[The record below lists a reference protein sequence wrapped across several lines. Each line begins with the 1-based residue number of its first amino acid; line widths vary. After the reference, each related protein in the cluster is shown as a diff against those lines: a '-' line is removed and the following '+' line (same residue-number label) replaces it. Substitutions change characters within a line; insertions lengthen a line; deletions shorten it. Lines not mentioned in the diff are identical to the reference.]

1 MNKTLKWI
9 LGIAAVLVLVA
20 ALFAVGFMWRSHMAG
35 GWDEVRSFDGQWS
48 HPMMRDNWDGP
59 RQRGDWNHPMTH
71 APGACAGVN
80 SRRFSPFGGFFF
92 FGGLVKFAL
101 FAGLL
106 YGAYW
111 LGRRNARIT
120 LDPKPGAPVDASAA
134 PKTPEQDS

>member
-1 MNKTLKWI
+1 MNKTWKWI

-48 HPMMRDNWDGP
+48 RPMMRDDWHP
-59 RQRGDWNHPMTH
+59 RSDWNRPMMRDR
-71 APGACAGVN
+71 GFV
-80 SRRFSPFGGFFF
+80 PFGGFFL

-101 FAGLL
+101 FVGLL

-111 LGRRNARIT
+111 LGRRNARVT
-120 LDPKPGAPVDASAA
+120 LDPSTSSGQRPKPSASVDASAA
-134 PKTPEQDS
+134 LKTPEQDS

>member
-1 MNKTLKWI
+1 MIGAIKEINMNKTLKWI
-9 LGIAAVLVLVA
+9 LGIAAVLVLVT

-48 HPMMRDNWDGP
+48 HPMMNNDWDGP
-59 RQRGDWNHPMTH
+59 RQRGDWNGPMMNT
-71 APGACAGVN
+71 
-80 SRRFSPFGGFFF
+80 RRFSPFGGFFL

-111 LGRRNARIT
+111 LGRRNARIA
-120 LDPKPGAPVDASAA
+120 LDPVAAPPVDASAA
-134 PKTPEQDS
+134 SGDSDR